1 MPRVSLAVMSSR
13 LPVLLG
19 LSQAV
24 TRPCRQRGA
33 KAHLAEHV
41 DAQDLGLVPQQG
53 VHGHAVIDAPQ
64 LGGAVEGGAAQLV
77 RALPERQPGHDVPVP
92 REALQG
98 ACA

>member
-1 MPRVSLAVMSSR
+1 M
-13 LPVLLG
+13 G

-77 RALPERQPGHDVPVP
+77 RALPEGQPRDKVLVP
-92 REALQG
+92 REAL
-98 ACA
+98 